1 MLLLKWYS
9 IIMLSIILAVSLY
22 EKGKSKRAKDFVM
35 GIILILP
42 MIIYL
47 IWN

>member
-1 MLLLKWYS
+1 MIFLKWYS
-9 IIMLSIILAVSLY
+9 IIMLSIILAVFLY
-22 EKGKSKRAKDFVM
+22 EKGKVKKAKDFVM